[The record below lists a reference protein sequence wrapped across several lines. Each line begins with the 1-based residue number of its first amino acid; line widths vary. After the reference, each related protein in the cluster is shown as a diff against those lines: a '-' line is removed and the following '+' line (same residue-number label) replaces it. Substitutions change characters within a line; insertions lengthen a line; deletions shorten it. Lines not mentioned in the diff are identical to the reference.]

1 MTEAPTSE
9 ESTSATDGERG
20 ADVPAGDNSVTQGK
34 VLALV
39 AGALVLV
46 ALGVGYLM
54 WASGRVDDDIAAR
67 EARAQAAIEAFE
79 ESEVASAVDD
89 AAEPAPGAA
98 AFADTIEFEP
108 GSVLVV
114 NRVPGDDYGR
124 LAVRNP
130 DGSREL
136 FDRRCMRVHV
146 AGDRGVCLSQDESVF
161 APAFRTEF
169 FDLSTADLPEI
180 RSYASPLPSRARMTP
195 DGSRASTTGFVSGSS
210 YADIGGE
217 TETIVIFDEVE
228 QASGLVGLVQF
239 EVLGDDAKYQ
249 AADRQFWGVT
259 FTDTDRFHVTGY
271 FGDEPEIL
279 TGSFDSKTL
288 EPTGYLGS
296 CPSISP
302 DGRHLVFKET
312 LDDGDYAL
320 TAVDLTTGEQWTLG
334 ETRSV
339 DDQVEWL
346 DNDTILYAIHPDGDD
361 GTDVQP
367 QFDIWML
374 DIAPGSEPE
383 LFLPAADSP
392 AVLR

>member
-1 MTEAPTSE
+1 MQPIFPAAMA
-9 ESTSATDGERG
+9 SAHLIGHG
-20 ADVPAGDNSVTQGK
+20 GPVKA
-34 VLALV
+34 
-39 AGALVLV
+39 
-46 ALGVGYLM
+46 
-54 WASGRVDDDIAAR
+54 IAAT
-67 EARAQAAIEAFE
+67 
-79 ESEVASAVDD
+79 
-89 AAEPAPGAA
+89 P
-98 AFADTIEFEP
+98 
-108 GSVLVV
+108 
-114 NRVPGDDYGR
+114 N
-124 LAVRNP
+124 
-130 DGSREL
+130 
-136 FDRRCMRVHV
+136 
-146 AGDRGVCLSQDESVF
+146 GDRL
-161 APAFRTEF
+161 
-169 FDLSTADLPEI
+169 
-180 RSYASPLPSRARMTP
+180 
-195 DGSRASTTGFVSGSS
+195 
-210 YADIGGE
+210 
-217 TETIVIFDEVE
+217 
-228 QASGLVGLVQF
+228 
-239 EVLGDDAKYQ
+239 
-249 AADRQFWGVT
+249 
-259 FTDTDRFHVTGY
+259 
-271 FGDEPEIL
+271 L

>member
-1 MTEAPTSE
+1 MTERETAE
-9 ESTSATDGERG
+9 NIDADES
-20 ADVPAGDNSVTQGK
+20 SVTRGK
-34 VLALV
+34 VLGLA
-39 AGALVLV
+39 AGAVLLVV
-46 ALGVGYLM
+46 LGLAYLM
-54 WASGRVDDDIAAR
+54 WASGRVDEDIAER

-79 ESEVASAVDD
+79 TS
-89 AAEPAPGAA
+89 AEPADATETSDAA
-98 AFADTIEFEP
+98 DSAEQVPPVDAIDLSP

-124 LAVRNP
+124 LAIRNP

-136 FDRRCMRVHV
+136 FERKCMRVHV
-146 AGDRGVCLSQDESVF
+146 AADRGVCLSQDESVF

-169 FDLSTADLPEI
+169 FDVTQAGLPEV

-195 DGSRASTTGFVSGSS
+195 DGSVASTTGFVSGSS
-210 YADIGGE
+210 YSDIGGE
-217 TETIVIFDEVE
+217 AETIVTIDEVNE
-228 QASGLVGLVQF
+228 RVGLVGLVQF
-239 EVLGDDAKYQ
+239 EVLGEASKYA
-249 AADRQFWGVT
+249 AADRQFWGVS
-259 FTDTDRFHVTGY
+259 FTTNDEFYVTGF
-271 FGDEPEIL
+271 FGDEPEVL
-279 TGSFDSKTL
+279 FGSRSRRTL

-302 DGRHLVFKET
+302 DGQHLVFKET
-312 LDDGDYAL
+312 LPEGEYAL
-320 TAVDLTTGEQWTLG
+320 AVVDLSTGEQWRLG

>member
-1 MTEAPTSE
+1 MTE
-9 ESTSATDGERG
+9 SAITDS
-20 ADVPAGDNSVTQGK
+20 SVSKGK
-34 VLALV
+34 ILTLA

-54 WASGRVDDDIAAR
+54 WASDRVDGDIAAR

-79 ESEVASAVDD
+79 TSD
-89 AAEPAPGAA
+89 AAMAQEAPEPAPGAA
-98 AFADTIEFEP
+98 AFADEAMDLEP
-108 GSVLVV
+108 GTVLVI

-124 LAVRNP
+124 LAIRNP

-136 FDRRCMRVHV
+136 LDRRCMRVHV
-146 AGDRGVCLSQDESVF
+146 AADRGVCLSQDESVF

-169 FDLSTADLPEI
+169 FDLSSPDLLEV

-210 YADIGGE
+210 YADIGGD
-217 TETIVIFDEVE
+217 TETIVIFDEVDSR
-228 QASGLVGLVQF
+228 SGLVGLIQF
-239 EVLGDDAKYQ
+239 EVLGDDSSYQ

-259 FTDTDRFHVTGY
+259 FVDTDEFYVTGF
-271 FGDEPEIL
+271 FGGEPEIL
-279 TGSFDSKTL
+279 SGSFDRKTL
-288 EPTGYLGS
+288 EPTGYEGS

-302 DGRHLVFKET
+302 DGRYLVFKDSF
-312 LDDGDYAL
+312 DDGVYSLRVVELA
-320 TAVDLTTGEQWTLG
+320 TGEQWTLG

-346 DNDTILYAIHPDGDD
+346 DNDTILYAVHPDGDD
-361 GTDVQP
+361 GSDVQP

-374 DIAPGSEPE
+374 DVAPGSEPE

-392 AVLR
+392 AVVR

>member
-1 MTEAPTSE
+1 MTEREISE
-9 ESTSATDGERG
+9 GVDTDEN
-20 ADVPAGDNSVTQGK
+20 PVTRGK
-34 VLALV
+34 VLALA
-39 AGALVLV
+39 AGAVLLVV
-46 ALGVGYLM
+46 LGLAYLM
-54 WASGRVDDDIAAR
+54 WASGRVDEDIAER

-79 ESEVASAVDD
+79 TSAESTDTTASAEPSESTDT
-89 AAEPAPGAA
+89 AAQVSAVEAI
-98 AFADTIEFEP
+98 DLVP

-124 LAVRNP
+124 LAIRNP

-136 FDRRCMRVHV
+136 FERKCMRVHV
-146 AGDRGVCLSQDESVF
+146 AADRGVCLSQDESVF

-169 FDLSTADLPEI
+169 FDVTQAGLPEV

-195 DGSRASTTGFVSGSS
+195 DGSVASTTGFVSGSS
-210 YADIGGE
+210 YSDIGGE
-217 TETIVIFDEVE
+217 AETIVTIDEVN
-228 QASGLVGLVQF
+228 QRVGLVGLVQF
-239 EVLGDDAKYQ
+239 EVLGPDSKYS
-249 AADRQFWGVT
+249 AADRQFWGVS
-259 FTDTDRFHVTGY
+259 FVNNDEFYVTGF
-271 FGDEPEIL
+271 FGDEPEVL
-279 TGSFDSKTL
+279 FGSRTRRTL

-302 DGRHLVFKET
+302 DGQHLVFKET
-312 LDDGDYAL
+312 LPEGEYAL
-320 TAVDLTTGEQWTLG
+320 AVVDLSTGEQWRLG

>member
-1 MTEAPTSE
+1 MTDALADEETS
-9 ESTSATDGERG
+9 TKT
-20 ADVPAGDNSVTQGK
+20 K

-39 AGALVLV
+39 AGAVVLV
-46 ALGVGYLM
+46 AMGIGYLA
-54 WASGRVDDDIAAR
+54 WASSRVDEDIAAR

-79 ESEVASAVDD
+79 TSAVATPESATGSDD

-98 AFADTIEFEP
+98 AFTSEELSFEP
-108 GSVLVV
+108 GTVLVV

-124 LAVRNP
+124 LAIRKP

-146 AGDRGVCLSQDESVF
+146 AAERGVCLSQDESVF

-169 FDLSTADLPEI
+169 FSLTSPDLPEI

-195 DGSRASTTGFVSGSS
+195 DGLRASTTGFVSGSS

-217 TETIVIFDEVE
+217 TETIVIFDEVDE
-228 QASGLVGLVQF
+228 RSGLVGLIQF
-239 EVLGDDAKYQ
+239 EVLAPEAKYE

-259 FTDTDRFHVTGY
+259 FSDTDRFHVTGY

-279 TGSFDSKTL
+279 SGSFSAKTL

-312 LDDGDYAL
+312 LDDGSYAL
-320 TAVDLTTGEQWTLG
+320 TAVELETGEQWTLG
-334 ETRSV
+334 EPRSV

-346 DNDTILYAIHPDGDD
+346 DDDTILYAIHPDGDD